1 MQWLRRFKPSTD
13 TERHA
18 PKPETAMKTL
28 TPSQCPLCHEPNACA
43 MEVAKATD
51 QPVQRCWCVDAVF
64 TPDLMERIPN
74 NAKGMSCVCLQCV
87 QLYAAA
93 DQKKE

>member
-1 MQWLRRFKPSTD
+1 
-13 TERHA
+13 
-18 PKPETAMKTL
+18 
-28 TPSQCPLCHEPNACA
+28 

-51 QPVQRCWCVDAVF
+51 QSVQRCWCVDAVF

-74 NAKGMSCVCLQCV
+74 NAKGVSCICLQCV